1 MNDKKSPVYAGLDI
15 AKASL
20 QLHLQGK
27 SYDLANTPTGH
38 NRLIQRLAL
47 VPGVQIVCEAT
58 GGYERSVVAAL
69 QAAQVPVS
77 VINPARVRQFAR
89 ASGHQAK
96 TDPIDAAVLTAFGQ
110 AFTPESTPARSAP
123 ELELAAL
130 VARRT
135 QLLELRVAETQRAET
150 CALPSL
156 QKHFRQWL
164 GQIEK
169 QLEKIEALM
178 AALLTRQTAL
188 AQRVQR
194 LDEITGVGAIT
205 AMTVLAQLPEL
216 GRLNRGQ
223 AAALSGLAPYN
234 RDSGQWAGK
243 RHISGGRA
251 AVRRGL
257 YMAALSASR
266 SNTILKAFY
275 QRLIAAGKPA
285 KVGLTAVMRKLVI
298 LMNHL
303 LKNPE
308 FSLAK

>member
-20 QLHLQGK
+20 QLHFQGK
-27 SYDLANTPTGH
+27 SYDLANTPAGH
-38 NRLIQRLAL
+38 AQLIQRLAL
-47 VPGVQIVCEAT
+47 VPGVQIICEAT
-58 GGYERSVVAAL
+58 GGYERAVVAAL
-69 QAAQVPVS
+69 HAAQVALS

-89 ASGHQAK
+89 ASGHLAK

-110 AFTPESTPARSAP
+110 AFAPETTPARSAT

-135 QLLELRVAETQRAET
+135 QLLELRVAESQRADT
-150 CALPSL
+150 CTLPSL
-156 QKHFRQWL
+156 QKLFRRWL
-164 GQIEK
+164 AQLEK
-169 QLEKIEALM
+169 QLEKIEALL
-178 AALLTRQTAL
+178 AALLNAQTGL

-216 GRLNRGQ
+216 GQLNRGQ
-223 AAALSGLAPYN
+223 VAALAGLAPYN
-234 RDSGQWAGK
+234 RDSGQWAGQ
-243 RHISGGRA
+243 RRISGGRA

-266 SNTILKAFY
+266 SNAILKAFY
-275 QRLIAAGKPA
+275 QRLTNVGKPA
-285 KVGLTAVMRKLVI
+285 KVALTAVMRKLVI

-303 LKNPE
+303 LKNPQ